1 LRFPFPATLLLLCL
15 TVVAAPPATFAQAV
29 APPAAAPAAPAA
41 PAAFSGERALAHV
54 GQLAQTIGSRP
65 AGSPAAAAAG
75 DYIAGQLAGYGYE
88 VERQGFLFPQYEDRV
103 SDLTAGDEP
112 IEAAAM
118 LYSGGGEVSGPLVLG
133 GFGRAQD
140 FPRRIDGAVALVARG
155 DQITFQDK
163 VTAATAAGAAAVVIY
178 NSAPVGFR
186 GSLQGAS
193 PSPVPVLA
201 ISGESGQRLRQRLQ
215 AGPLAARVVVDAGVT
230 ELPAENVVARRP
242 ETAPAARTVVVG
254 AHFDS
259 VPEGPGANDNASG
272 SGLLLELARALAADP
287 AAAPGLNVVFVAFGA
302 EELGLLGSAH
312 YVRGLTPEARD
323 GTRAMLNFDMVG
335 VGDALRVGGDAA
347 LIDLADG
354 VARERGQTL
363 GRLPASLGRASDH
376 ASFIAAGIPGIF
388 FHVTDDPNYHSAG
401 DTAVHVSPRR
411 LQQMGEIGAALL
423 RRLAAE

>member
-1 LRFPFPATLLLLCL
+1 MRFAFPATHLLLCL
-15 TVVAAPPATFAQAV
+15 AVAAAAAPPATLAQAV
-29 APPAAAPAAPAA
+29 VTAPP
-41 PAAFSGERALAHV
+41 AFSGERALAHV
-54 GQLAQTIGSRP
+54 GQLAETIGSRP
-65 AGSPAAAAAG
+65 AGSPAATAAG

-88 VERQGFLFPQYEDRV
+88 VERQDFLFPQYEDRV

-112 IEAAAM
+112 VEAAAM

-163 VTAATAAGAAAVVIY
+163 VTAATAAGAAAVVID
-178 NSAPVGFR
+178 NSAPVGFS

-193 PSPVPVLA
+193 PVPVVA

-215 AGPLAARVVVDAGVT
+215 AGPLAARVVVDAGVA
-230 ELPAENVVARRP
+230 ELPAENVVARRTGP
-242 ETAPAARTVVVG
+242 APAGRTVVVG

-272 SGLLLELARALAADP
+272 SGLLLELARVLAADP

-312 YVRGLTPEARD
+312 FVRGLTPEARE

-335 VGDALRVGGDAA
+335 VGDSLRVGGDAA

-363 GRLPASLGRASDH
+363 GRLPPSLGRASDH

-401 DTAVHVSPRR
+401 DTAGHVSPRR